1 MICQNC
7 GKNDAS
13 MHIKSVING
22 EALELHLCP
31 ECAKA
36 LGYETAFSDFGFS
49 FPDILSSF
57 FAGSLA
63 ERELG
68 TSVKRCSKCGT
79 SFDEIAKNGRTGCAE
94 CYSTFHEELEPII
107 ERIHGRT
114 KHLGKIANKQFER
127 CKSESDNEIEKLKKE
142 MQSAVER
149 QDYEHAATVRDKIK
163 KLEGKN
169 E

>member
-31 ECAKA
+31 ECAKS
-36 LGYETAFSDFGFS
+36 LGYDTAFSDFGFS
-49 FPDILSSF
+49 FPDILNSF
-57 FAGSLA
+57 LAGPLY

-68 TSVKRCSKCGT
+68 NSVKRCSKCGT
-79 SFDEIAKNGRTGCAE
+79 SFDEIAKSGRTGCAE
-94 CYSTFHEELEPII
+94 CYKTFHEELAPLI

-114 KHLGKIANKQFER
+114 KHAGKTANEK
-127 CKSESDNEIEKLKKE
+127 SDNENGKEIENLKKE
-142 MQSAVER
+142 MKSAVER
-149 QDYEHAATVRDKIK
+149 QDYEHAAAVRDKIK

>member
-36 LGYETAFSDFGFS
+36 LGYDTAFSDFGFS

-57 FAGSLA
+57 FSGSLA

-79 SFDEIAKNGRTGCAE
+79 SFDEIAKSGRIGCAE
-94 CYSTFHEELEPII
+94 CYKTFHDEIAPLI
-107 ERIHGRT
+107 ERLHGRT
-114 KHLGKIANKQFER
+114 RHTGKVANKQYE
-127 CKSESDNEIEKLKKE
+127 KTEAKVNTEIEKLKKE
-142 MQSAVER
+142 MQSAVDR
-149 QDYEHAATVRDKIK
+149 QDYEHAAAVRDQIK